1 VLRTIAAYNPI
12 TVFCTAVRSLFGN
25 PTALPAHVAWPLT
38 HPVACSLMWCA
49 LLLAIAVPGTL
60 WLFGRRTGD

>member
-1 VLRTIAAYNPI
+1 VLHAIAAYNPI